1 MKTTTFTLSALA
13 VLAGLAA
20 CNKENFNSSSSDPIE
35 GNTVK
40 VTLSANQDSNV
51 TRAAI
56 GNTGS
61 DNKTTILWSEN
72 DALSVFDAAN
82 KNIEF
87 SITSGIGTASGTFEG
102 EVSKTSDRYV
112 ALYPYQS
119 AASINTDRNT
129 ISGVTLK
136 STQTATAGSFDP
148 EAALMTAVETT
159 EGTLSFKNAVG
170 YVKVT
175 PTFACTK
182 ITLISNNSAD
192 ALAGTVKISLASDGT
207 PTASIA
213 SGASYSVSVEG
224 SIAANTACYIAV
236 LPCTLS
242 SGFQLV
248 LTDSDGTAYGKLT
261 TKALTVKKNA
271 IVDLGSVSTDNK
283 ISNSYSKAVYGQFM
297 LASGLLVDGDVINK
311 TATSLR
317 SQAIGLVAY
326 TFPSSPSVNY
336 YSTLKT
342 ALAKKGV
349 DKPHGLL
356 LALKNATSS
365 PVIWTTFSGL
375 AANEQWYSSLADA
388 YSKSSDGYTATQK
401 MHSTL
406 LTTFPKILLT
416 KSLELYAPAFSAA
429 YNYTQTAPESTTG
442 WYLPSYGEW
451 CDILSNFGGQ
461 FYTTSTYKTDTGNT
475 VNTGKWQSVAVALLN
490 ASLEK
495 AGKGN
500 YDAFTCSEAVS
511 KVHYSGYWTTTEIY
525 YQNTAQAFDIIFYEN
540 FLSFSMAP
548 KNTYSR
554 HVRCVLAF

>member
-13 VLAGLAA
+13 VLVGLAA
-20 CNKENFNSSSSDPIE
+20 CNKENFNSSSSAPIE

-40 VTLSANQDSNV
+40 VTLSANQDI

-56 GNTGS
+56 GETTDS
-61 DNKTTILWSEN
+61 KTTILWSEN

-82 KNIEF
+82 KNIAF
-87 SITSGIGTASGTFEG
+87 SITSGTGTTSGTFEG
-102 EVSKTSDRYV
+102 EVSKTSDSYV

-119 AASINTDRNT
+119 AASINEDRNA
-129 ISGVTLK
+129 ISGVTLS

-148 EAALMTAVETT
+148 TAALMTAVEGT
-159 EGTLSFKNAVG
+159 EGTLAFKNAVG

-182 ITLISNNSAD
+182 ISLISNNSSD

-207 PTASIA
+207 PTAAIA
-213 SGASYSVSVEG
+213 SDASYTVSVEG

-242 SGFQLV
+242 SGFQIV
-248 LTDSDGTAYGKLT
+248 LTGSDGTAYGKLT

-271 IVDLGSVSTDNK
+271 IVDLGSISTDNK

-356 LALKNATSS
+356 LALKNATSV
-365 PVIWTTFSGL
+365 PVQWSTFSGTV
-375 AANEQWYSSLADA
+375 ANATSYDRLVDA
-388 YSKSSDGYTATQK
+388 YEKSSDGYTATQT
-401 MHSTL
+401 MHSFL
-406 LTTFPKILLT
+406 LTKFPKILLPE
-416 KSLELYAPAFSAA
+416 SLSTYAPAFSAA

-451 CDILSNFGGQ
+451 CDILSSSYSEKTYGTGHD
-461 FYTTSTYKTDTGNT
+461 YKTSTGNT
-475 VNTGKWQSVAVALLN
+475 VNTQNWQTLAALVLN
-490 ASLEK
+490 TLLEK
-495 AGKGN
+495 AGDGN
-500 YDAFTCSEAVS
+500 YDAFSCSEAVS

-525 YQNTAQAFDIIFYEN
+525 AQSLYQAFDIIFYEK

-548 KNTYSR
+548 KTTYYR

>member
-13 VLAGLAA
+13 VLVGLAA
-20 CNKENFNSSSSDPIE
+20 CNKENFNSSSSSPIE

-40 VTLSANQDSNV
+40 VTLSANQDI

-56 GNTGS
+56 GETTDS
-61 DNKTTILWSEN
+61 KTTILWSEN

-82 KNIEF
+82 KNIAF
-87 SITSGIGTASGTFEG
+87 SIKDGVGTTSGTFEG
-102 EVSKTSDRYV
+102 EVSKTSDSYV

-119 AASINTDRNT
+119 AATINSDRNA
-129 ISGVTLK
+129 ISGVTLS

-148 EAALMTAVETT
+148 TAALMTAVETA
-159 EGTLSFKNAVG
+159 EGTLAFKNAVG

-182 ITLISNNSAD
+182 ISLISNNSSD
-192 ALAGTVKISLASDGT
+192 ALAGTVSISIASDGT
-207 PTASIA
+207 PTAAIA
-213 SGASYSVSVEG
+213 SDASYTVSVEG

-248 LTDSDGTAYGKLT
+248 LTGSDGTAYGKLT
-261 TKALTVKKNA
+261 TNALTVNKNA
-271 IVDLGSVSTDNK
+271 IVDLGSISTDDK

-297 LASGLLVDGDVINK
+297 LASGLLVDGDVLKNTK
-311 TATSLR
+311 SLH

-326 TFPSSPSVNY
+326 TFPISPSVNY

-365 PVIWTTFSGL
+365 PVIWTTFGGL
-375 AANEQWYSSLADA
+375 LVNEQWYSSLADA
-388 YSKSSDGYTATQK
+388 YSKSSDGYTATQTMYSY
-401 MHSTL
+401 MHTQFSTIAV
-406 LTTFPKILLT
+406 PDALT
-416 KSLELYAPAFSAA
+416 KYAPAFRAA
-429 YNYTQTAPESTTG
+429 YDYKQTAPESTTG

-461 FYTTSTYKTDTGNT
+461 MYTSSTYKTDTGNT
-475 VNTGKWQSVAVALLN
+475 VNTKGWQTVAKTLLN
-490 ASLEK
+490 ACLEN
-495 AGKGN
+495 AGTGN

-525 YQNTAQAFDIIFYEN
+525 YQNTAQAFDIIFYKN

-548 KNTYSR
+548 KTTYYR